1 MAALR
6 GGRVNTGGGRGTWW
20 VVAFIV
26 GVVIGWLVSSFGGVF
41 FGVVF
46 MFPFAFG
53 GGRLRAA
60 IAGGLTG
67 ASLTAL
73 ALHGPSSDLA
83 TLAAGATLVVGLFA
97 TAQAFRRP

>member
-1 MAALR
+1 M
-6 GGRVNTGGGRGTWW
+6 NTAGGRGAWW

-26 GVVIGWLVSSFGGVF
+26 GAAIGWLVSSIGGVF

-46 MFPFAFG
+46 MFPFGFG

-73 ALHGPSSDLA
+73 AVHGVSTDLA

-97 TAQAFRRP
+97 TWLAFRRP

>member
-1 MAALR
+1 M
-6 GGRVNTGGGRGTWW
+6 NTGDGRGTWW
-20 VVAFIV
+20 VVAFIA
-26 GVVIGWLVSSFGGVF
+26 GAAIGWLVASFGGVF

-46 MFPFAFG
+46 LFPFGIG

-60 IAGGLTG
+60 IAGLLTG

-73 ALHGPSSDLA
+73 AVHGVSTDLP